1 MPDNPY
7 DAPFVVAAEPH
18 DDYTLT
24 LTFESGEKRLFDM
37 RPRLDTEVFRPLK
50 NLDIFY
56 RVKVV
61 YGSLEWPGE
70 RDLAYDMLY
79 AKSQPMSVEAA

>member
-1 MPDNPY
+1 MRY
-7 DAPFVVAAEPH
+7 DAPHVVDVEPH

-24 LTFESGEKRLFDM
+24 LTFENAERRLFDM
-37 RPRLDTEVFRPLK
+37 KPHLDAPVFRPLRD
-50 NLDIFY
+50 LDVFY

-61 YGSLEWPGE
+61 YGSLEWPDE

-79 AKSQPMSVEAA
+79 AQSVPVTVEAD